1 MPDAPVADMAT
12 LERGLLAIG
21 GITYAER
28 DLSLFNPFKEDIL
41 KALNEYLS
49 KNRDFRQ
56 FVAAP
61 ELVEDVQQV
70 CIDAPR
76 NGLWKDS
83 DTVDWKQTPTGIG
96 TFDNVFPESASAAL
110 QYSSPP
116 AHWAMLFGLVEIGS
130 ANNILNVNL
139 ARVNGKPRGV
149 FALQNQVRLALLKA
163 RRLAKGLLF
172 KDRGDLNLDVE
183 FETTA
188 TTETY
193 PLAVHILPG
202 EIAKATAVAGYVTT
216 IAA

>member
-1 MPDAPVADMAT
+1 MPEAPVANMET
-12 LERGLLAIG
+12 VERGLMAIG

-28 DLSLFNPFKEDIL
+28 DLNLYAPFKIEIL
-41 KALNEYLS
+41 KTVNEFLA
-49 KNRDFRQ
+49 KNRDYRV

-76 NGLWKDS
+76 NGLWKDA
-83 DTVDWKQTPTGIG
+83 DATDWRQTPTGIG
-96 TFDNVFPESASAAL
+96 MFDNVFPEAATAAIQL
-110 QYSSPP
+110 SSPP
-116 AHWAMLFGLVEIGS
+116 PHWAMLFGLIEIGS

-149 FALQNQVRLALLKA
+149 AAMQNQVRLALLKA
-163 RRLAKGLLF
+163 RRFAKGLLF

-202 EIAKATAVAGYVTT
+202 EIAKATAVQGYVTT

>member
-1 MPDAPVADMAT
+1 MPDAPIADMAT
-12 LERGLLAIG
+12 LERGLMAIG

-28 DLSLFNPFKEDIL
+28 DLNLYNPFKEDIL
-41 KALNEYLS
+41 KATNEYLS
-49 KNRDFRQ
+49 KNRDYRT

-70 CIDAPR
+70 CIDGPR
-76 NGLWKDS
+76 NGLWKDA
-83 DTVDWKQTPTGIG
+83 DATDWRQTPTGIG
-96 TFDNVFPESASAAL
+96 TFDNVFPEASSTAL
-110 QYSSPP
+110 QLSSPP
-116 AHWAMLFGLVEIGS
+116 PHWALLFGLIEIGS

-193 PLAVHILPG
+193 PLAIHILPG
-202 EIAKATAVAGYVTT
+202 EIAKATAVQGYVTT